1 MSVRC
6 EQRGPDRRAACRAV
20 TRAAWLSALCLGLG
34 ACGGNATHLL
44 YVHQAN
50 LGVDVS
56 TTAEGTGK
64 LAIGYDRETFAIVPR
79 VDGGTTT
86 DANGQQKTEPGEAMS
101 LVSVASAYIK
111 GLDHIRFGHLLA
123 TGKVAEDIAKND
135 PNLQNIKTGKQ
146 KVIETTATGRGGGQ

>member
-1 MSVRC
+1 MS
-6 EQRGPDRRAACRAV
+6 GRARPRNLARAGARTACSAGLFV
-20 TRAAWLSALCLGLG
+20 VLAAGLS

-86 DANGQQKTEPGEAMS
+86 DANGQQQREAGEAMS

-111 GLDHIRFGHLLA
+111 GLDQIRFGHLLA

-135 PNLQNIKTGKQ
+135 PNLQNIKTGKE